1 MRLRALP
8 LLSALA
14 LGACSQPPY
23 VPDEP
28 PVIEYEDGAYVA
40 AAAAGLPVYR
50 IDPMSSGVYIRVGR
64 AGALKSAGHDHAIA
78 STVIE
83 GMVLVADDWAESRA
97 DLRIPLVHLV
107 VDDPVHRQRFGLDP
121 DVSQS
126 AINGTTRNMQEKVL
140 ESTTYPSAIA
150 TARLTGPLS
159 ADPSLAVTL
168 TLRDVT
174 AQYTVPC
181 ELQVGPEEV
190 RVSGALAIQHGDFG
204 LEPFSAAGGLLRVA
218 DRIELEFE
226 LTARRWGAL
235 N

>member
-1 MRLRALP
+1 MRLRFSP
-8 LLSALA
+8 LLATLA
-14 LGACSQPPY
+14 LVACAQPPY
-23 VPDEP
+23 VPDEA
-28 PVIEYEDGAYVA
+28 PVVEYDDGAYLA

-50 IDPMSSGVYIRVGR
+50 IDPAGSGVYIRVGR

-78 STVIE
+78 STVVE
-83 GMVLVADDWAESRA
+83 GMLLIAEEWTESRA

-107 VDDPVHRQRFGLDP
+107 VDDPANRARFGLDEE
-121 DVSQS
+121 VSES

-140 ESTTYPSAIA
+140 ESATYPSAIA

-159 ADPSLAVTL
+159 ANPDLAITL

-174 AQYTVPC
+174 AEYTVPC
-181 ELQVGPEEV
+181 ELQVGPEEIW
-190 RVSGALAIQHGDFG
+190 VSGALTVQHEDFG

-218 DRIELEFE
+218 DQIDLEFE
-226 LTARRWGAL
+226 FRARRWGTL